1 MMTAEQVIEKFEDK
15 LLKFSHYY
23 KYTFSFVGYTDDGY
37 KITCHY
43 GGSADDIYR
52 YNVGATDELR
62 FHHLSEWNTVTVVN
76 GKNERVF
83 HFNND
88 DDDWC

>member
-1 MMTAEQVIEKFEDK
+1 MMTAEQVIEKFEGK

-37 KITCHY
+37 KITCNY
-43 GGSADDIYR
+43 GGFADDIYR
-52 YNVGATDELR
+52 YNVSATDELR
-62 FHHLSEWNTVTVVN
+62 FNHLNEWNSVVVVN

-88 DDDWC
+88 W